1 MTLTWQF
8 YSLMA
13 NPRILKNVLKELD
26 IVLQGSEI
34 YTYETMMQGLPYLK
48 AVFHETL
55 RLYPQVPRNLKEV
68 VEDDVLPD
76 GTIVYKGDSVG
87 FSTYAMG
94 RNRSV
99 WGEDAEVFCPER
111 WLVDEE
117 DVVKQAHISS
127 PAADSSPLNTGGNLK
142 GVSPFGKF
150 KMENQFKFNSFNA
163 NPRLCLVRFH
173 SFVLTLPLPRV
184 LVPIKPTINVPRMPF
199 FSFHES

>member
-1 MTLTWQF
+1 
-8 YSLMA
+8 MA

-34 YTYETMMQGLPYLK
+34 YTYETMMQELPYLK

-55 RLYPQVPRNLKEV
+55 RLYPQVPRNVKEV

-76 GTIVYKGDSVG
+76 GTVVYKGDSVV

-111 WLVDEE
+111 WLMDEE
-117 DVVKQAHISS
+117 DIVKEQASS
-127 PAADSSPLNTGGNLK
+127 PPQKERDGGHSK
-142 GVSPFGKF
+142 GVSPLGKF
-150 KMENQFKFNSFNA
+150 RMESQFKFNSFNA
-163 NPRLCLVRFH
+163 NPRLCLV
-173 SFVLTLPLPRV
+173 SFPSLVLTLPLMRAFGSHS
-184 LVPIKPTINVPRMPF
+184 TN
-199 FSFHES
+199 

>member
-1 MTLTWQF
+1 
-8 YSLMA
+8 MA

-34 YTYETMMQGLPYLK
+34 YTYETMMQELPYLK

-55 RLYPQVPRNLKEV
+55 RLYPQVPRNAKECV
-68 VEDDVLPD
+68 ADDVLPD
-76 GTIVYKGDSVG
+76 GTVVYKGELVA

-94 RNRSV
+94 RNRGV

-117 DVVKQAHISS
+117 DVVKHGSS
-127 PAADSSPLNTGGNLK
+127 SATPLTPPQQQQGSSMK

-150 KMENQFKFNSFNA
+150 KMESQFKFNSFNA
-163 NPRLCLVRFH
+163 NPRLCLV
-173 SFVLTLPLPRV
+173 SIL
-184 LVPIKPTINVPRMPF
+184 PF
-199 FSFHES
+199 FPPTYAFPACSFLFDWP

>member
-1 MTLTWQF
+1 
-8 YSLMA
+8 
-13 NPRILKNVLKELD
+13 
-26 IVLQGSEI
+26 
-34 YTYETMMQGLPYLK
+34 MQGLPYLK

-127 PAADSSPLNTGGNLK
+127 PAADTSPLNTGGNLK

-163 NPRLCLVRFH
+163 NPRLCLGQTFA
-173 SFVLTLPLPRV
+173 TLQALV
-184 LVPIKPTINVPRMPF
+184 TTCMMLQKFDFKLVPGQPVAEPKAAASLPMLNPLMTFTTRKQP
-199 FSFHES
+199 HHH